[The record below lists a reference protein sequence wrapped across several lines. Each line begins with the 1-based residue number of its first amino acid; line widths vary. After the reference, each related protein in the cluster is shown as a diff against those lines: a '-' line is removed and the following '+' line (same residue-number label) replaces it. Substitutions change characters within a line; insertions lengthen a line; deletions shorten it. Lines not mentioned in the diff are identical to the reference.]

1 MGTLAESDHIMAFQR
16 TLRRPD
22 QRLRDLS
29 LPEMGT
35 RLAVVDLA
43 ASAWTWKKKKKVYI
57 LLPQPKLS
65 GMARDNTQQQGCDS
79 SHACNIYPFPITNSV
94 IWLSRPSCNYNDDSI
109 ESDATSTSVCLSP
122 FS

>member
-43 ASAWTWKKKKKVYI
+43 ASAWTWKKKKSVY
-57 LLPQPKLS
+57 LATPTQVKRDGPRQHSAARLRLVPCLQHLPIP
-65 GMARDNTQQQGCDS
+65 DYEFCDLV
-79 SHACNIYPFPITNSV
+79 ITT
-94 IWLSRPSCNYNDDSI
+94 IM
-109 ESDATSTSVCLSP
+109 
-122 FS
+122 

>member
-35 RLAVVDLA
+35 RLAVVDLPLRRGLG
-43 ASAWTWKKKKKVYI
+43 KKKKSVY
-57 LLPQPKLS
+57 LATPTQVKRDGPRQHSAARLRLVPCLQHLPIP
-65 GMARDNTQQQGCDS
+65 DYEFCDLV
-79 SHACNIYPFPITNSV
+79 ITT
-94 IWLSRPSCNYNDDSI
+94 IM
-109 ESDATSTSVCLSP
+109 
-122 FS
+122 

>member
-35 RLAVVDLA
+35 RLAVVDLPLLRGLG
-43 ASAWTWKKKKKVYI
+43 KKKKSVY
-57 LLPQPKLS
+57 LATPTQVKRDGPRQHSAARLRLVPCLQHLPIP
-65 GMARDNTQQQGCDS
+65 DYEFCDLV
-79 SHACNIYPFPITNSV
+79 ITT
-94 IWLSRPSCNYNDDSI
+94 IM
-109 ESDATSTSVCLSP
+109 
-122 FS
+122 